1 MVRMLGKELD
11 DVIGDKINSLD
22 EKMAAPHRRIEDFD
36 REKLFA
42 RLVFLIIK
50 FNAQSSLC
58 GCGSFGLRSQRFDF
72 GKDFSTLLM
81 FSFSTGATA
90 FWTIYLTM

>member
-1 MVRMLGKELD
+1 MLGKELD

-72 GKDFSTLLM
+72 GKDF
-81 FSFSTGATA
+81 F
-90 FWTIYLTM
+90 YLADVLFQHRADCVLDDI